1 MARFPFFVARDEQLN
16 PENDT
21 VGILVSTALEM
32 TIGGKTIKPAGGYSS
47 ERGNKLLRYNDREKL
62 SERDNY
68 TSEFVI
74 LSLCVGMSLPCI
86 YLFFLHTCR
95 FLL

>member
-47 ERGNKLLRYNDREKL
+47 ERGNDDREKL

>member
-1 MARFPFFVARDEQLN
+1 M
-16 PENDT
+16 
-21 VGILVSTALEM
+21 GS
-32 TIGGKTIKPAGGYSS
+32 
-47 ERGNKLLRYNDREKL
+47 LLKEETNCCDIMIDVKEKL

-68 TSEFVI
+68 TSEFAI

-95 FLL
+95 FLLCAFKLSLSLSQLSE